1 SAIKWIDLAMP
12 AAPQSVVTGISGGVS
27 GLYLDGPNDQI
38 YWTETASRKIQRTE
52 LIGQN
57 QNIVTISSGLA
68 GSCGDSGAPLG
79 LTVDSAGGHLYWT
92 QINGLYRAALAPG
105 SAAQGVI
112 GSNGCTTLSTG
123 GGIALGYASIPATPT
138 PTHTPT
144 ATSTPTETPTPTAS
158 PTPLPGSLMVQ
169 TPGDGP
175 VAPCSGLICATLR
188 DAIATANDTPGPNN
202 IAFAPG
208 AAGDIILTEGELVID
223 GDLTISGP
231 GAAALHVSGNQAS

>member
-1 SAIKWIDLAMP
+1 DPAAQLLYVSNSSQIQLFDLSSETLTPLLSFEGGPLALDVERNRLYWAHNSAGTSAIKWIDLAMP
-12 AAPQSVVTGISGGVS
+12 AAPQSVITGISGGVGS
-27 GLYLDGPNDQI
+27 LYLDGPNDQI
-38 YWTETASRKIQRTE
+38 YWTETVSHNIQRAD

-57 QNIVTISSGLA
+57 QNIVTISSGLP
-68 GSCGDSGAPLG
+68 GSCGDSGAPLA

-144 ATSTPTETPTPTAS
+144 ATSTPTETPTPT
-158 PTPLPGSLMVQ
+158 
-169 TPGDGP
+169 
-175 VAPCSGLICATLR
+175 
-188 DAIATANDTPGPNN
+188 
-202 IAFAPG
+202 
-208 AAGDIILTEGELVID
+208 
-223 GDLTISGP
+223 
-231 GAAALHVSGNQAS
+231 